1 MRVKK
6 GLVETLNRKDL
17 PAAYLLNILQY
28 FFLKNEYFYCMKVIL
43 ADSAGF
49 CMGVRRA
56 VNITIDIAQKTDG
69 KVVTYGPLVHNN
81 L

>member
-1 MRVKK
+1 
-6 GLVETLNRKDL
+6 
-17 PAAYLLNILQY
+17 
-28 FFLKNEYFYCMKVIL
+28 MKVIL
-43 ADSAGF
+43 ADTAGF

-56 VNITIDIAQKTDG
+56 VNITLDIAQKTDG